1 MSKHENRQG
10 RYEDFVQFDEAQG
23 LVEAKKNLEGTQ
35 VDRKP
40 TESQLP
46 HEVPAGVETAVPK
59 GMIPAVGVIPH
70 PDQQTY
76 PGVLVMARNTNEV
89 VCWHNKGCTRK
100 GITPGAVKFDRNGA
114 PWCPTCFAENL
125 HRDPDWNSE
134 PTPAINV
141 PAPINSPKSEATA
154 EHRIDREDRIA
165 AIRAARETG
174 QFKDPVTKKLVEDD
188 RLVTGFGVMA
198 QDGTMLSPP
207 NEGALEAASE
217 QAYEIRPPERF
228 GD

>member
-1 MSKHENRQG
+1 MSE
-10 RYEDFVQFDEAQG
+10 
-23 LVEAKKNLEGTQ
+23 
-35 VDRKP
+35 DRKP
-40 TESQLP
+40 TKSQLP

-100 GITPGAVKFDRNGA
+100 GIRPGSVRFDRNGA

-141 PAPINSPKSEATA
+141 PAPINSPKTEATA
-154 EHRIDREDRIA
+154 EHRADREDRLA

-174 QFKDPVTKKLVEDD
+174 QFKDPVTKRLVGDD
-188 RLVTGFGVMA
+188 RIIVG
-198 QDGTMLSPP
+198 P
-207 NEGALEAASE
+207 NEGDDESE